1 MERIVTIE
9 RMQPRATTQASAA
22 PVDLAATGERAR
34 RALAEAERRGLP
46 PDPRVF
52 ELFFAYLGGED
63 ARLRA
68 AVDAMLPEGGG
79 ANLDA
84 VDRLHEAHLA
94 LGGQAERFLD
104 VGRQVELELA
114 LLSESLARRSAAND
128 AFQYDLARARDGM
141 SILSRPG
148 TVRQT
153 IRDLIDLTTRYAQQI
168 EGHDAVLAAARA
180 QVSDLQD
187 ELQELRESVYVDHLT
202 GLANRRRFDGALELA
217 LHEAPE
223 RGALSLVICDLD
235 HFKRINDGFGH
246 AVGDS
251 VLKQFG
257 RLLRQNVQGKDTAAR
272 FGGEEFALILPK
284 TERLGARHVAERI
297 RQELAARA
305 FVVTGTRKRLG
316 TVTASLGV
324 AEWRRGESAADLIA
338 RADAALY
345 RAKNGGRNRVI
356 VAD

>member
-79 ANLDA
+79 ANMDA

-114 LLSESLARRSAAND
+114 TNMYTAAQASLEAAKAEARRT
-128 AFQYDLARARDGM
+128 QRYLATHIAPTLAQEAEYPRRIVWTLAVFVGLLLTW
-141 SILSRPG
+141 SIALLIVGS
-148 TVRQT
+148 
-153 IRDLIDLTTRYAQQI
+153 IRD
-168 EGHDAVLAAARA
+168 
-180 QVSDLQD
+180 
-187 ELQELRESVYVDHLT
+187 
-202 GLANRRRFDGALELA
+202 
-217 LHEAPE
+217 
-223 RGALSLVICDLD
+223 
-235 HFKRINDGFGH
+235 
-246 AVGDS
+246 
-251 VLKQFG
+251 
-257 RLLRQNVQGKDTAAR
+257 
-272 FGGEEFALILPK
+272 
-284 TERLGARHVAERI
+284 
-297 RQELAARA
+297 
-305 FVVTGTRKRLG
+305 
-316 TVTASLGV
+316 
-324 AEWRRGESAADLIA
+324 
-338 RADAALY
+338 
-345 RAKNGGRNRVI
+345 RN
-356 VAD
+356 